1 MFVFNICWSVCFV
14 CKIMQYLL
22 ITDRIHS
29 LNFAVLKGRVFSPC
43 ITTKLKLLWQVTL
56 WDYLYFFFFTSVLLT
71 AIIKE
76 NPHFFVFDN
85 FQFALW
91 NGQSKYTWFLWQI
104 NMLTGSSLSQRWQF
118 RELASLKQ
126 YVLWQLIWVFE
137 KFFLI
142 IFMLLV
148 ASLYSRSNK
157 D

>member
-1 MFVFNICWSVCFV
+1 MLCMQDNAVFIDHRSHSFSEFCCFKRQSIFPLHHNKTEAPLTSNI
-14 CKIMQYLL
+14 MRLL
-22 ITDRIHS
+22 
-29 LNFAVLKGRVFSPC
+29 V
-43 ITTKLKLLWQVTL
+43 
-56 WDYLYFFFFTSVLLT
+56 FFFFTSVLLT
-71 AIIKE
+71 AVIKE

-104 NMLTGSSLSQRWQF
+104 NMLTWSSLSQRWQF